1 MEKQRVEAFSDGMFT
16 IIMTIM
22 VLELKVPEDKSPAAL
37 LHHWPVYLA
46 YALSFGNVFTF
57 WLNHRHLFAALEH
70 VDTRLLWSNAVL
82 LFVLSWVP
90 FATAYAGESRWL
102 APLPVMFYGATMVLG
117 ALALHAVRKAA
128 LRQLPDDA
136 AFRIVLSREIRSG
149 LLLALA
155 FAIAAAISWFVPLL
169 GLLLY
174 IAIPTVRIATGAPY
188 RAAVG
193 VQATEQ

>member
-1 MEKQRVEAFSDGMFT
+1 VQTVEKQRVEAFSDGMFA

-22 VLELKVPEDKSPAAL
+22 VLELKVPHDPSPGEL

-46 YALSFGNVFTF
+46 YALSFANVFTS

-70 VDTRLLWSNAVL
+70 VDTRMLWSNAAL

-90 FATAYAGESRWL
+90 FATAYAGENRWL
-102 APLPVMFYGATMVLG
+102 APLPVVLYGVVMVLG
-117 ALALHAVRKAA
+117 SLSFYALRTAA
-128 LRQLPDDA
+128 LRQLPPDA
-136 AFRIVLSREIRSG
+136 PFRPVLQAEIRNG

-155 FAIAAAISWFVPLL
+155 FTVATLVSWFAPIV

-188 RAAVG
+188 RTAPAH
-193 VQATEQ
+193 

>member
-1 MEKQRVEAFSDGMFT
+1 MEKQRVEAFSDGMFA

-22 VLELKVPEDKSPAAL
+22 VLELKVPEDPSPAAL

-70 VDTRLLWSNAVL
+70 VDTRLLWTNAAL

-102 APLPVMFYGATMVLG
+102 APLPVAFCGATMVVG
-117 ALALHAVRKAA
+117 ALALYIVRTAA
-128 LRQLPDDA
+128 LRQLPADA
-136 AFRIVLSREIRSG
+136 AFRTVLMREIRSG
-149 LLLALA
+149 LFLGLA
-155 FAIAAAISWFVPLL
+155 FAIATVISWFVPIL

-174 IAIPTVRIATGAPY
+174 IAIPIVRIATGAPY
-188 RAAVG
+188 RTTAA
-193 VQATEQ
+193 